1 MSPIKKLFSC
11 FSSTKKDAP
20 DDYGG
25 ARDLVAGGGTRN
37 NKKDATS
44 SPKIK
49 STKMAAGAGGSLEG
63 TSGNTHSTA
72 PLHKGLTRLPVGK
85 KEAGYYN
92 KDDDSSIPTVD
103 PDYNH
108 QSSNFSLSD
117 AGGTIGSQSRSLA
130 NFTNA
135 SSAFGSAAI
144 TTIPLD
150 DVNGEM
156 TINPRGYSRP
166 LHSHHFDPYNDSSGN
181 DSGGNNNNTNGN
193 RAHNN
198 PNNPYNFNPNSNDN
212 NTPNSHSNNIREEL
226 LEIYAP
232 SGKLGVVVDTPSSS
246 PMPVVHAIKDTCP
259 IRDEIRVGDKLVAVD
274 DEDVREMTAMQVSRL
289 IGKKSGNEVRKL
301 TIIRSYR
308 GW

>member
-1 MSPIKKLFSC
+1 LICC
-11 FSSTKKDAP
+11 FSSQFRFP
-20 DDYGG
+20 SF
-25 ARDLVAGGGTRN
+25 R
-37 NKKDATS
+37 
-44 SPKIK
+44 
-49 STKMAAGAGGSLEG
+49 
-63 TSGNTHSTA
+63 
-72 PLHKGLTRLPVGK
+72 
-85 KEAGYYN
+85 
-92 KDDDSSIPTVD
+92 IPTVD

-108 QSSNFSLSD
+108 QSSNYSLSD

-144 TTIPLD
+144 TTIPLE

-166 LHSHHFDPYNDSSGN
+166 SHSHHYDPYSNNPTTTNNGS
-181 DSGGNNNNTNGN
+181 NNNNPQSH
-193 RAHNN
+193 AHNN
-198 PNNPYNFNPNSNDN
+198 PNNPYNFNPNLNNNNNNPPSN
-212 NTPNSHSNNIREEL
+212 SNNIREEL

-259 IRDEIRVGDKLVAVD
+259 IRNEIRVGDKLVAVD